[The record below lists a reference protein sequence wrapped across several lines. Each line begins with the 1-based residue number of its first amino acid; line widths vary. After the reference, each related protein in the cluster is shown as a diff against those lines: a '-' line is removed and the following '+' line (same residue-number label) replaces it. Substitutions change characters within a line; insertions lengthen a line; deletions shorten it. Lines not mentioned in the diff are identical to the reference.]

1 MSKNLR
7 KGLRFEV
14 QARNYLQA
22 SGLVLL
28 HTNYRCRFGEIDL
41 VMRDDDT
48 LCFIE
53 VKFRKSRF
61 FGGAAA
67 SIPRTKQRKIIKT
80 ALCYIASRRQLANQ
94 AMRFDALLIQQQAD
108 GSNHFNWIRNAFYAE

>member
-7 KGLRFEV
+7 KGLRFED

-28 HTNYRCRFGEIDL
+28 HANYRCRFGEIDL
-41 VMRDDDT
+41 VMRDGDT

-67 SIPRTKQRKIIKT
+67 SIVHCSCRDGNGIKQSLPSPRVVRSIEHS
-80 ALCYIASRRQLANQ
+80 AA
-94 AMRFDALLIQQQAD
+94 
-108 GSNHFNWIRNAFYAE
+108 G